1 MTPSKIKLHR
11 EDGSLTLEYAN
22 GECFTYSAEYLRVH
36 SPSAEVRG
44 HGKGQEVLQ
53 FGKKGVRV
61 TAVKSAGNYALQITF
76 SDGHDSGIYSW
87 DYLRELAANHPQY
100 WQRYLDALSA
110 AGKFREA
117 DICAVKLVDPDSSPH
132 NK

>member
-22 GECFTYSAEYLRVH
+22 GEHFTYSGEYLRVH

-53 FGKKGVRV
+53 FGKKDVRV
-61 TAVKSAGNYALQITF
+61 TAAKSAGNYALQITF

-87 DYLRELAANHPQY
+87 DYLRELADNYPEY

-117 DICAVKLVDPDSSPH
+117 DISTVKLMDPNASPQ

>member
-11 EDGSLTLEYAN
+11 EEGSLTLEYPN
-22 GECFTYSAEYLRVH
+22 GQSHTLSGEYLRVH

-44 HGKGQEVLQ
+44 HGPGQGVLQ
-53 FGKKGVRV
+53 HGKKGVRITGV
-61 TAVKSAGNYALQITF
+61 VKSGNYALQLTF

-87 DYLRELAANHPQY
+87 DYLYDLATQERKY
-100 WQRYLDALSA
+100 WHQYLDALKQ

-117 DICAVKLVDPDSSPH
+117 DTRTVKLMDPGQPSGQ
-132 NK
+132 